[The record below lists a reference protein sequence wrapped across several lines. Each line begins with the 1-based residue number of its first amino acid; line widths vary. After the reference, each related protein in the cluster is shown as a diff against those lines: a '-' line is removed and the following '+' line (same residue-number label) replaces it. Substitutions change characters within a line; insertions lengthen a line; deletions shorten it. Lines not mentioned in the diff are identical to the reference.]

1 VQPGTYKEIMRQIAA
16 SKAADLAESAKL
28 PFSQKLAA
36 SDATRITG
44 HLVLSESLN
53 HPVLEVVKLFNQAVE
68 RKVFSKYALAGGLAV
83 EYYGAPIHTED
94 ADFLVV
100 FPESAGGVLDP
111 SSLYKFFTSQGAAAV
126 GEYLVL
132 HGIKFQMIPANNPL
146 DLEAL
151 ASAVTVSEKGTS
163 FFIITLEY
171 LIALK
176 LRAWRY
182 KDRLHVN
189 HLLDSRVSLNQGTL
203 SSILRQHQLESRWN
217 QLLAERGT

>member
-1 VQPGTYKEIMRQIAA
+1 MRQIAA

-111 SSLYKFFTSQGAAAV
+111 SSL
-126 GEYLVL
+126 
-132 HGIKFQMIPANNPL
+132 
-146 DLEAL
+146 
-151 ASAVTVSEKGTS
+151 
-163 FFIITLEY
+163 
-171 LIALK
+171 
-176 LRAWRY
+176 
-182 KDRLHVN
+182 
-189 HLLDSRVSLNQGTL
+189 
-203 SSILRQHQLESRWN
+203 
-217 QLLAERGT
+217 